1 MFFFNNF
8 VTAHFVV
15 CLAELLTFSLEL
27 PVFLVVGVGV
37 LHRLLMLERLTL
49 HLGVGMEFAGCK
61 LLQADKEKA
70 VRLNNNNLYITGTFR
85 VKLLIKYNFLIIPDK
100 EKKKTNI
107 YEFYRTLKISLRFM
121 VYG

>member
-49 HLGVGMEFAGCK
+49 HLGGWHGVCRM
-61 LLQADKEKA
+61 QTT
-70 VRLNNNNLYITGTFR
+70 TGGQG
-85 VKLLIKYNFLIIPDK
+85 K
-100 EKKKTNI
+100 
-107 YEFYRTLKISLRFM
+107 S
-121 VYG
+121 G